1 VTDERPPGGEPS
13 DPLRRTVGQ
22 YWEDIQR
29 LADPAQLERLTGL
42 LAGTAEADPG
52 VARAALIRILFRV
65 LPPGHPAIR
74 VLRSQSAYDSGGK
87 TGPAAV
93 AIGADHIAASGVLAA
108 GRAGTVPV
116 TIYLT
121 DEEYHAKVESAV
133 EAFLTRAGLQ
143 IVDRDDP
150 VIGSWFRRMNS
161 RMKDGMRSAASQDAL
176 LTAAHVFDA
185 RLILGQ
191 DAEVTAKLMENL
203 GPVLSAL
210 QPVKG
215 AVIRA
220 GALLVVKQEDDISV
234 LQLTAAQQARLDHQ
248 PQLVWSPHE
257 IMAALS
263 LVPDAWS
270 VAAADDAAVLDL
282 YAEEP
287 VFGQDSR
294 FLREA
299 SVSFGQ
305 PRVAPVPDDELPSP
319 GEQRRRDL
327 LHMQVFELI
336 LPFDLEEPPDG
347 CRYTE
352 TTVKMSFDGP
362 GVVAIELSRPPT
374 GDGADDSVLET
385 RGMGRQQ
392 LTWKLSARDEQ
403 SGLRPTS
410 RTVRAVMGA
419 PIAAEQ
425 LTGTL
430 DARIRFTRP
439 ESGVMKRSA
448 AEPRHPLRF
457 TLDVTDGTF
466 EILPEENS

>member
-1 VTDERPPGGEPS
+1 VTDERPPGGGHD
-13 DPLRRTVGQ
+13 DPLRRAVAE
-22 YWEDIQR
+22 YWDDIQS
-29 LADPAQLERLTGL
+29 LADQRQLERLAGL

-52 VARAALIRILFRV
+52 VARAELTDLLLDV
-65 LPPGHPAIR
+65 LPPPHPLIAW
-74 VLRSQSAYDSGGK
+74 LRTVPLYYGGGK
-87 TGPAAV
+87 TGDAV
-93 AIGADHIAASGVLAA
+93 TIGEGHVAGSAILAA
-108 GRAGTVPV
+108 GDAGTVPV

-121 DEEYHAKVESAV
+121 DEEYHAKVEAAV
-133 EAFLTRAGLQ
+133 EAFLARAGLR
-143 IVDRDDP
+143 IVERDDP
-150 VIGSWFRRMNS
+150 VIGSWFRRMNI
-161 RMKDGMRSAASQDAL
+161 RMKDGMHSAASQDAL
-176 LTAAHVFDA
+176 LTAAHVLDA

-191 DAEVTAKLMENL
+191 DAEVTAKLLENL

-257 IMAALS
+257 ITAALS
-263 LVPDAWS
+263 LVPEAPS
-270 VAAADDAAVLDL
+270 GVAADDAAVLDL

-287 VFGQDSR
+287 VLGQDSR

-319 GEQRRRDL
+319 GEQRRLDL
-327 LHMQVFELI
+327 HQMQVFELV

-362 GVVAIELSRPPT
+362 GVVAMELSRPPT
-374 GDGADDSVLET
+374 GDGADDSVLDT
-385 RGMGRQQ
+385 RGVGRQQ

-403 SGLRPTS
+403 SGLRPS
-410 RTVRAVMGA
+410 GRTVRAVMGA
-419 PIAAEQ
+419 PIPAER

-430 DARIRFTRP
+430 DARIRFTRR
-439 ESGVMKRSA
+439 ESGVARRST
-448 AEPRHPLRF
+448 AEPQHPLRF
-457 TLDVTDGTF
+457 VLDVTDGTF
-466 EILPEENS
+466 ETFPEESS